1 MKKNRPLL
9 ILAVAFVVILAAAA
23 ILYSTLSSQM
33 GGNQLAVTGSDPVD
47 PSEAPQETEA
57 VKTPAPDFTLLDIDG
72 NEVSFSDFA
81 GKPAIINF
89 WSSDCPPC
97 KQEMPHFET
106 AYQTYGDQIHFMMI
120 DSIGGR
126 SDTMAIGKKYIQS
139 EGYTF
144 PTFYDTEQ
152 SAQSAYGITAFP
164 TTFFVDAD
172 GYLVAWAQGMLDE
185 TSLQKGID
193 MILGTTAE

>member
-1 MKKNRPLL
+1 MKKNRTLL
-9 ILAVAFVVILAAAA
+9 VLTAALVVILAGAAV
-23 ILYSTLSSQM
+23 LYPTLSARM
-33 GGNQLAVTGSDPVD
+33 GGNQLAITGSDPVD

-57 VKTPAPDFTLLDIDG
+57 VKTAAPDFTLLDIDG

-97 KQEMPHFET
+97 KEEMPHFEA
-106 AYQTYGDQIHFMMI
+106 AYQTYGDQIQFMMI
-120 DSIGGR
+120 DGIGGR
-126 SDTMAIGKKYIQS
+126 SDTMAIGKKYIKS

-152 SAQSAYGITAFP
+152 NAQIAYGVQAFP
-164 TTFFVDAD
+164 TTYFVDAD

-185 TSLQKGID
+185 ASLQKGID
-193 MILGTTAE
+193 MILGTTEE